1 MRFTALLTLS
11 LTTASFAFAEPLQCA
26 DPLFRVEAETPD
38 LIARTCESAA
48 AGRREL
54 LSCGITLD
62 TPIEI
67 TVVDEI
73 EGTLNPCLGVY
84 HCGENQITLLSP
96 KAMARARLPDSAF
109 AGVSELPFWNSVM
122 VHELTH
128 AAYDKVKCPFS
139 SCVAS
144 SEYAAYAMQVRSLP
158 PEEQE
163 RFGKE
168 VTLKS
173 KPSSAGFSAMIYF
186 MAPDRFAKSAWLHFQ
201 SRPDPCGYL
210 SFIMNGDIF
219 FDMEPL

>member
-1 MRFTALLTLS
+1 MRCATFLALS
-11 LTTASFAFAEPLQCA
+11 LTTASLAIAEPRQCA
-26 DPLFRVEAETPD
+26 DPLFLVEAEDPD
-38 LIARTCESAA
+38 LVAQTCESAA

-62 TPIEI
+62 TPVEI
-67 TVVDEI
+67 TVVDVI

-84 HCGENQITLLSP
+84 HCGEDRIVLLSP
-96 KAMARARLPDSAF
+96 EAMERARLPDSAF
-109 AGVSELPFWNSVM
+109 AGISQAAFWDSVL

-158 PEEQE
+158 PEEQA
-163 RFGKE
+163 RFGKQ

-173 KPSSAGFSAMIYF
+173 KPSSAGFSAMMYF

-210 SFIMNGDIF
+210 SYIMNGDIF

>member
-1 MRFTALLTLS
+1 MRFTAFLALS
-11 LTTASFAFAEPLQCA
+11 FTTASFALAEPLQCA
-26 DPLFRVEAETPD
+26 DPLFRVEAETPE
-38 LIARTCESAA
+38 LAAQTCDSAA
-48 AGRREL
+48 EGRREL
-54 LSCGITLD
+54 LSCGITLEA
-62 TPIEI
+62 PIEI
-67 TVVDEI
+67 SVVDAI
-73 EGTLNPCLGVY
+73 EGALTPCLGVY
-84 HCGENQITLLSP
+84 HCGEDRIVLLSP
-96 KAMARARLPDSAF
+96 KSMASARLADSAF
-109 AGVSELPFWNSVM
+109 AGVSDPAFWDSVL

-128 AAYDKVKCPFS
+128 AAYDKVNCPFS

-158 PEEQE
+158 PDEQA

-210 SFIMNGDIF
+210 SLIMNGDIF